1 MASPARVDLVAR
13 NDQDRSE
20 ALAVRSFRFGIEAEV
35 EEIIAYHLR
44 RGDQRRQVKCGNGR
58 VDIFDE
64 TTSEIIE
71 CKLIGD
77 ADTIGAAIGQLQRY
91 RPYFFDPQLAIGVPI
106 LWPSAK
112 PMLEILDRSNI
123 RLIEIAKGIGV

>member
-1 MASPARVDLVAR
+1 MRRKSKKSSLTIYG
-13 NDQDRSE
+13 E
-20 ALAVRSFRFGIEAEV
+20 ATIKSA
-35 EEIIAYHLR
+35 
-44 RGDQRRQVKCGNGR
+44 DKVKCGNGR